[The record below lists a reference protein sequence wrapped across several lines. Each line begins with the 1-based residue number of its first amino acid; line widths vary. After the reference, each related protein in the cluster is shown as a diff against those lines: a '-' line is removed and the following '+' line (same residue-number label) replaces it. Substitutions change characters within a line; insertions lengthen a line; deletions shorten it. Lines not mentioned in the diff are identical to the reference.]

1 MANAPLVVTNAQN
14 AAGPK
19 GNVFED
25 LTFFLVQRLPQRAK
39 FIADIEANGGKVV
52 KTERL
57 ADYLIADHMRNDAPG
72 GSYSFTFI
80 EAAIRDG
87 QLPNPG
93 DHATGRRI
101 GSVREIASTTIAAK
115 GTRTPFTAEDDRQLW
130 KWVQREKA
138 AGGSVKGNEMYKRLE
153 AANPRHTHQAWRD
166 RYIKRLMDKPPAG
179 MQVDDATSASL
190 RPAPAALDASIEEPS
205 RHVPHARKQSPKKS
219 PRKRQKVS
227 HPSQVRKQSSVE
239 SSEGS
244 QDDIELLQKEVD
256 FIEDMPADRE
266 DEAWASF
273 AEAYPQRTLE
283 GWKELYVTSVKPPLH
298 ARASRG
304 SAAGDQTPNQDEQAA
319 AKGITQSQKRKRVA
333 PPRKVDRPPPYA
345 SEATPATA
353 CDREVIQ
360 IDSSPHSIGTS
371 LARRAH
377 DFQANASNMPAPNI
391 AEKQKQPKTEGFPPH
406 RHNDILRDPIVT
418 SDANEAAEQQLQAE
432 SVNKPNASE
441 ELRARQEH
449 TDINVMPTAEAS
461 ELDEVESQGYAQPS
475 KRQSRDFFGRPRSD
489 TPSSSVAAAV
499 EEQNRVE
506 ARSAAIETA
515 GFALTEANLA
525 AQEEQ
530 LREPK
535 LRGVDLPEDDE
546 MNDQSDFLKFLQQ
559 IMGAPVTQPEP
570 LEASRGEDNLQEVD
584 ADQMQPSVPILAA
597 PSRFSHIDES
607 TDKMPWRREREHL
620 SSQEEVADVLGTN
633 LDWPMSP
640 EQRRQGNK
648 EQSLPFKTQIH
659 RSTTSPPAYT
669 TEASSQFASRS
680 LLSQINE
687 VLSSADDG
695 VNLDRSPQQRDRL
708 SPFPSSRQIN
718 HHEGT
723 YDDEN
728 LEGSYAGSEADEI
741 DLTLAEPEGGF
752 DFTPS
757 PEPERRLR
765 VPLEAKSVH
774 HDTREATLDT
784 IASSTHSTNAG
795 NIVEI
800 SSASPPS
807 SSLES
812 SVHSHV
818 KLYGSGAQR
827 VGHAVETQDIY
838 KAEAQ
843 VPDFAMPPPTLDDE
857 PDENTGSGRP
867 DPHESTLNLSRT
879 ILPSA
884 FLSQPEDVESKEDQ
898 SYERTPGSEEG
909 GPSSQDDAAKLED
922 WMATM
927 QVRGYTE
934 AGLVQALKCTS
945 MRVDLAHLVLI
956 STKAGKGMPDDV
968 PGIWSE
974 HEDSVL
980 ESGNAR
986 GIRHLES
993 KHGWD
998 ECEARLNYLAEWR
1011 DA

>member
-14 AAGPK
+14 GAGPK
-19 GNVFED
+19 GTVFEGVK
-25 LTFFLVQRLPQRAK
+25 FFLIQRVPQRNK

-72 GSYSFTFI
+72 GSYSYTLI

-101 GSVREIASTTIAAK
+101 GSVREIGSTTIAAK

-130 KWVQREKA
+130 QWVQREKA

-179 MQVDDATSASL
+179 MQVEDANSAPL
-190 RPAPAALDASIEEPS
+190 RPALAALDGSKEEPL
-205 RHVPHARKQSPKKS
+205 REAPETREQSSK
-219 PRKRQKVS
+219 KRQKIG
-227 HPSQVRKQSSVE
+227 HPSKVRKQPSVE
-239 SSEGS
+239 SSDDL
-244 QDDIELLQKEVD
+244 QDDLELLRTEVD

-273 AEAYPQRTLE
+273 AEVYPQRTVQE
-283 GWKELYVTSVKPPLH
+283 WKDLYVTSVKPPLH

-304 SAAGDQTPNQDEQAA
+304 SAAVHQIPGQAEPAA
-319 AKGITQSQKRKRVA
+319 ANGITQSKKRKRVA
-333 PPRKVDRPPPYA
+333 PPREVDRPPPDA

-353 CDREVIQ
+353 RRREVIQ
-360 IDSSPHSIGTS
+360 VDSSPHSIEAST
-371 LARRAH
+371 ARRAY
-377 DFQANASNMPAPNI
+377 DVDANATSMPAPDI
-391 AEKQKQPKTEGFPPH
+391 AEKQTQPKTEGIPPH
-406 RHNDILRDPIVT
+406 RQKDILRDPIVT
-418 SDANEAAEQQLQAE
+418 SDVNEAAEQQLQAE
-432 SVNKPNASE
+432 SVDHLNASE
-441 ELRARQEH
+441 ELRGRQDH
-449 TDINVMPTAEAS
+449 TDINVMPTTEGS

-489 TPSSSVAAAV
+489 TPSSSIAAAV

-546 MNDQSDFLKFLQQ
+546 MKDQSDFLKFLQQ
-559 IMGAPVTQPEP
+559 ITGAPVTQLEP
-570 LEASRGEDNLQEVD
+570 VEASQDEENLQEVD
-584 ADQMQPSVPILAA
+584 ADQMLPSVPTLAA
-597 PSRFSHIDES
+597 PGRFGHMDDS
-607 TDKMPWRREREHL
+607 TDKMPFKREREHL
-620 SSQEEVADVLGTN
+620 SSQEEVADVLDTN
-633 LDWPMSP
+633 LNWPMSP
-640 EQRRQGNK
+640 EQRRKGDEQ
-648 EQSLPFKTQIH
+648 QSLPFETQIH
-659 RSTTSPPAYT
+659 RGTTSPPAYT

-680 LLSQINE
+680 LLSQING
-687 VLSSADDG
+687 VSSPVDDG
-695 VNLDRSPQQRDRL
+695 VNLDQPPQRTDRL
-708 SPFPSSRQIN
+708 SPFPSSSQIN
-718 HHEGT
+718 YPEGT
-723 YDDEN
+723 YDDED
-728 LEGSYAGSEADEI
+728 LEGTDAGSEAGEI

-757 PEPERRLR
+757 PEPEQRLG
-765 VPLEAKSVH
+765 VPLEAKSVYY
-774 HDTREATLDT
+774 DSREAILNTT
-784 IASSTHSTNAG
+784 TKSTHSTNPG
-795 NIVEI
+795 NIIEI

-812 SVHSHV
+812 SLHSQG
-818 KLYGSGAQR
+818 KLYGSGAQK

-838 KAEAQ
+838 NAETQ
-843 VPDFAMPPPTLDDE
+843 VPDFAMPPPTFDDE
-857 PDENTGSGRP
+857 SDENTGGPRP
-867 DPHESTLNLSRT
+867 DRNESTLNNGRT
-879 ILPSA
+879 IPPSA
-884 FLSQPEDVESKEDQ
+884 FLSQPEDLESQADQ
-898 SYERTPGSEEG
+898 SHERTPDNEDEV
-909 GPSSQDDAAKLED
+909 PSSQDDAAKLED

-927 QVRGYTE
+927 QVRGYKE
-934 AGLVQALKCTS
+934 AAIVQALKCTS

-956 STKAGKGMPDDV
+956 STKAGKGVPDDV

-974 HEDSVL
+974 HEDDVL

-986 GIRHLES
+986 GIKHLEG